1 MYIRMILI
9 MKVLHTN
16 KNGPSYEE
24 PFHIKPL
31 QCPCECFTTARM
43 PIPLGLD
50 FYIILYAVLATIALA
65 ISRVTGRS
73 KYIP

>member
-1 MYIRMILI
+1 

-50 FYIILYAVLATIALA
+50 LYIILYVVLELL
-65 ISRVTGRS
+65 
-73 KYIP
+73 Y

>member
-1 MYIRMILI
+1 

-24 PFHIKPL
+24 PFYIKPL
-31 QCPCECFTTARM
+31 QCPCECFTTTRM

-50 FYIILYAVLATIALA
+50 LYIILYIILYVVLELL
-65 ISRVTGRS
+65 
-73 KYIP
+73 Y

>member
-1 MYIRMILI
+1 MIFI
-9 MKVLHTN
+9 MKFSYIY
-16 KNGPSYEE
+16 KNGPSLEE

-43 PIPLGLD
+43 PIPLGWTVYLVCS
-50 FYIILYAVLATIALA
+50 FGATVFTIIAFA

-73 KYIP
+73 KYIA